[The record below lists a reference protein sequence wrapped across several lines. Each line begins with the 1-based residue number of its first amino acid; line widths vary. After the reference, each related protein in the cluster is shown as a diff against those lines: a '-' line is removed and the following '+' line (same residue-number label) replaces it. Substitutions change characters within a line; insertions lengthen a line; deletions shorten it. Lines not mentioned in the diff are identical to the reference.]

1 MKHKRGKIVPTNKER
16 DNALGHLFQRMQQAE
31 AMLQAQI
38 EVFEKYMTFR
48 KQDKK
53 FNKYL
58 TKEMEK
64 QVEQHKLQE
73 QDDKTVGEN
82 STDEGRRTEGVRT
95 PL

>member
-1 MKHKRGKIVPTNKER
+1 MKHKRGKIIPTNKER
-16 DNALGHLFQRMQQAE
+16 DAAMGHLFQRVQQAE

-38 EVFEKYMTFR
+38 EVFEKYMVFR

-53 FNKYL
+53 FNKFL

-64 QVEQHKLQE
+64 QVEEHKLQE
-73 QDDKTVGEN
+73 QNEETVGEDT
-82 STDEGRRTEGVRT
+82 TDEGQRAEGIRT

>member
-1 MKHKRGKIVPTNKER
+1 MSKGPKYKPSNKDR
-16 DNALGHLFQRMQQAE
+16 DSAISHLLSRIGQLE

-38 EVFEKYMTFR
+38 EVFEKYMVFR

-58 TKEMEK
+58 TSEMEK

-73 QDDKTVGEN
+73 QNEETMGEDTKDK
-82 STDEGRRTEGVRT
+82 GRRAKGVCP

>member
-1 MKHKRGKIVPTNKER
+1 MKQKRGKIVPTNKER

-38 EVFEKYMTFR
+38 EVFEKYMVFR

-73 QDDKTVGEN
+73 QDDKVVGEN
-82 STDEGRRTEGVRT
+82 PTDEGRRTEGVRT

>member
-1 MKHKRGKIVPTNKER
+1 MSKGPKYKPSNKDR
-16 DNALGHLFQRMQQAE
+16 DSAISHLLGRVQQME

-38 EVFEKYMTFR
+38 EVFEKYMVFR

-53 FNKYL
+53 FNKHL
-58 TKEMEK
+58 TSEMEK

-73 QDDKTVGEN
+73 QNEETVAEN
-82 STDEGRRTEGVRT
+82 TTDEGRGAERIRT

>member
-16 DNALGHLFQRMQQAE
+16 DAALGHLFQRMQQAE

-73 QDDKTVGEN
+73 KDDKAVGEN
-82 STDEGRRTEGVRT
+82 PTDKGRRTEGIRT